1 MLRSFCPYCYL
12 IFIIPLNIL
21 SHYQTPIHVTW
32 LLGGDNGVH
41 SGLWGQILEQMYP
54 SLFQAN
60 GSGCPYSNPSAPSDL
75 LLPVCIDVQKGY
87 RLSWETFLQRN
98 KKKAAINPQA

>member
-12 IFIIPLNIL
+12 TFIIPLNVL

-41 SGLWGQILEQMYP
+41 SGLWGQILEQI
-54 SLFQAN
+54 STLA
-60 GSGCPYSNPSAPSDL
+60 YSKLIAWGVL
-75 LLPVCIDVQKGY
+75 TL
-87 RLSWETFLQRN
+87 TLQ
-98 KKKAAINPQA
+98 PHQTYCCQCV